1 MALYLKFFLTMKDLI
16 QRTISI
22 LKIHVKNNLEV
33 INQNQTIIKQILQ
46 EPASSKRT
54 INFEKHYEVNRN
66 LLSENND
73 LINVQ
78 LTLINFLEKYK
89 DSDLLRE
96 QEPDINSDPVTDEEE
111 IFRLTVSGM
120 IPFDSKHPKYDD
132 TGFFEKL
139 LCHYKDNEEYEKCQ
153 QLMKTRHHKMR

>member
-1 MALYLKFFLTMKDLI
+1 MKDLI

-33 INQNQTIIKQILQ
+33 INQNQTKIKQILQ

-54 INFEKHYEVNRN
+54 VNFEKHYEVNRN

-89 DSDLLRE
+89 DSDMMSE
-96 QEPDINSDPVTDEEE
+96 SEPDINLSSVKDEEE

-120 IPFDSKHPKYDD
+120 IPFDSRHPDYND

-139 LCHYKDNEEYEKCQ
+139 LCYYKDKEEYEKCH
-153 QLMKTRHHKMR
+153 QLMKARHHKSR

>member
-1 MALYLKFFLTMKDLI
+1 MKDLI
-16 QRTISI
+16 QRTISF

-33 INQNQTIIKQILQ
+33 INQNQTKIKQILQ

-54 INFEKHYEVNRN
+54 VNFEKHYEVNRN

-89 DSDLLRE
+89 DSDMMSE
-96 QEPDINSDPVTDEEE
+96 SEPDINLSSVKDEEE

-120 IPFDSKHPKYDD
+120 IPFDSKHPNYNDA
-132 TGFFEKL
+132 GFFEKL
-139 LCHYKDNEEYEKCQ
+139 LCYYKDKEEYEKCH
-153 QLMKTRHHKMR
+153 QLMKGRHHKFR